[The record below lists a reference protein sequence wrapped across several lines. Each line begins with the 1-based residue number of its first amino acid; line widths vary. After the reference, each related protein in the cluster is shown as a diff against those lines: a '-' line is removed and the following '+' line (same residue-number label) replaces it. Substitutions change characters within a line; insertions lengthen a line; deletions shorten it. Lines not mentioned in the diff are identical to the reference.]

1 MNNPND
7 VTHIDDDGGRYSY
20 LGENTYS
27 VWMDNEKI
35 PYWREMPHNNIECAS
50 NIRSVSDVKRI
61 EELEKERAIGVYHF
75 TVDEYKAH
83 KLEQQAIGAY
93 ESVWFCKFEGV
104 RTDEQPNRHISH
116 LLNARVKELR
126 NQAKTLREQGN
137 EHNKKLRIRT

>member
-1 MNNPND
+1 MQEFT
-7 VTHIDDDGGRYSY
+7 VTINIPDDMSSDR
-20 LGENTYS
+20 L
-27 VWMDNEKI
+27 EKI
-35 PYWREMPHNNIECAS
+35 LLDALYKETILS
-50 NIRSVSDVKRI
+50 GDLDVKEI
-61 EELEKERAIGVYHF
+61 EITGLTPENYYNKLKRKHRAEITKLEKERAIGVYHF

-137 EHNKKLRIRT
+137 E